1 MVEVILNLGSLEQ
14 GTLSETGTE
23 SSADDQVRSYAYVA
37 NDYSFF
43 KGVADIRAAVLK
55 PVEGSMEGIPKSS
68 PSTYDAVPGVP
79 SQYTATNGELNNP
92 NYKIVYYWWHSGSEA
107 DHNYKRGC
115 VTLKIPIYNY
125 SGKPHAYG
133 FRDISSSAYASFNI
147 AYDSVDVIGNSIT
160 YTSDGETITKS
171 ITQLLSASSDNYY
184 GEERGVRDSGDKP
197 CDVAYLGYDSRNR
210 VRYSKRWVQSREDN
224 IIDFSEGLAI
234 AKWKFVL
241 KVEGVSSLSPEHI
254 LNDHKKF
261 TLQMDSWEMLQD
273 HSLINSGMCHE
284 IDSALFVAPFPASFW
299 RLNSVDIPTLNSEH
313 WSPLLEPDD
322 DFLFTEPYPTS
333 FWFVDEV
340 PEVSFFKLPESDDG
354 PTFQYPYPAS
364 LWWYDEV
371 VDRVRNIMI
380 PDELF
385 ADPTGGA
392 FYHAE
397 NLEYVKI
404 PRSVTSIGQTAF
416 EGTQVKEVCISRT
429 CKYSKSSFPKDCKV
443 IFYEDM
449 YDENYRIVVSGKHSY
464 RYIETVAHSED
475 STTDEIP

>member
-14 GTLSETGTE
+14 GTLSETGTK
-23 SSADDQVRSYAYVA
+23 SSANDQVRSYDYVA

-68 PSTYDAVPGVP
+68 PNTYDAVPGVP
-79 SQYTATNGELNNP
+79 SDYTVSAGDFNNP
-92 NYKIVYYWWHSGSEA
+92 NYKIEYYWWHSGTGN
-107 DHNYKRGC
+107 NYKRGC
-115 VTLKIPIYNY
+115 VALRIPVYNY
-125 SGKPHAYG
+125 VGDKPKARG
-133 FRDISSSAYASFNI
+133 FRDISSAAYASFNI
-147 AYDSVDVIGNSIT
+147 DYDSIDVLGNSIT
-160 YTSDGETITKS
+160 YTSNGETITKS
-171 ITQLLSASSDNYY
+171 ITQLLNATSDDYFA
-184 GEERGVRDSGDKP
+184 ELRGVRDSGDEP
-197 CDVAYLGYDSRNR
+197 CDVAYLGYDSKNH
-210 VRYSKRWVQSREDN
+210 VRYSNRWEPSYEDN
-224 IIDFSEGLAI
+224 IIDFTEGLAI

-241 KVEGVSSLSPEHI
+241 KVDGVSTLKPGHI

-261 TLQMDSWEMLQD
+261 KLQMDSWEMLQD
-273 HSLINSGMCHE
+273 YSLTNSGMCHE
-284 IDSALFVAPFPASFW
+284 IDSALFVAPLPASFW
-299 RLNSVDIPTLNSEH
+299 RLNSADIPTLNSEY

-322 DFLFTEPYPTS
+322 DFLFTAPYPTS

-340 PEVSFFKLPESDDG
+340 PEVSFFKLPEPDDG

-364 LWWYDEV
+364 IWWYDEV

-404 PRSVTSIGQTAF
+404 PRSVTSIGQAAF
-416 EGTQVKEVCISRT
+416 EGTQVKEVCISRN

-464 RYIETVAHSED
+464 RYTETVTHSED
-475 STTDEIP
+475 SVSQENP